1 MQKNDVFI
9 TCPEVTLPC
18 GTVVPSFKV
27 GKYLASKNKDGQIVV
42 NGGKPWVRHSY
53 DEARSAYEAAGYKLI
68 TETQW
73 LALAWDISQQDC
85 NWTKGKVGKGKVF
98 RGLHKGT
105 VSCAQVADFVSPRK
119 SERRTLTLSNGE
131 EIFDLAGNI
140 WEWVFDDVQGD
151 ADGVVRNGVKAESPT
166 LTAAPYPSEKK
177 GMGYRGSGA
186 YMRGEFVPIRGGSW
200 SVAASSGVFALLL
213 ILARSG
219 AYTSIGSRPAFVL

>member
-1 MQKNDVFI
+1 MQKDDVFI

-27 GKYLASKNKDGQIVV
+27 GKYLASKNEDGQIVV
-42 NGGKPWVRHSY
+42 NGGKPWVMHSY

-85 NWTKGKVGKGKVF
+85 NWTKGKVGKGKIF

-105 VSCAQVADFVSPRK
+105 VDCAQSADFVSPKK

-131 EIFDLAGNI
+131 EIFDLAGNV

-151 ADGVVRNGVKAESPT
+151 HDGIVAARVTNASPSLST
-166 LTAAPYPSEKK
+166 APYPSLKK
-177 GMGYRGSGA
+177 GMGWRPEHSWGGCA
-186 YMRGEFVPIRGGSW
+186 MIRGGNW
-200 SVAASSGVFALLL
+200 YYAATSGVFALSLYYL
-213 ILARSG
+213 RSY
-219 AYTSIGSRPAFVL
+219 AYTGIGSRPAFAI